1 MMNPLPFHQN
11 AMPAAEAAMAA
22 NAQGK
27 YWEMEEQLFA
37 NAQSLSR
44 ETYERIAQQ
53 IGLNMTRFKADLDN
67 HTHQAAIQ
75 RMQALAQK
83 IGARGTPSFYING
96 RKLRGAQPFEGFK
109 AIIDE
114 EITKAQQ
121 LMTQRHIPAN
131 RLYDEITKNGHESV
145 VYLDA
150 AAPGAQEAAP
160 DANRVYD
167 IPSNPRAPAKGPAA
181 ARVTILEFSDFQ

>member
-27 YWEMEEQLFA
+27 YWQMEEQLFA
-37 NAQSLSR
+37 NNTSLGP
-44 ETYERIAQQ
+44 ETYTKVAQQ
-53 IGLNMTRFKADLDN
+53 IGLNLTRFNADLSN

-83 IGARGTPSFYING
+83 LGARGTPSFFING

-121 LMTQRHIPAN
+121 LITQRHVPAN
-131 RLYDEITKNGHESV
+131 RVYDELTKNGHDSV

-150 AAPGAQEAAP
+150 AAGAQAEAA

-167 IPSNPRAPAKGPAA
+167 IASNPRAPAKGPAT

>member
-22 NAQGK
+22 FAQGK
-27 YWEMEEQLFA
+27 YWEMEDQLFQ
-37 NAQSLSR
+37 NNQSLSR
-44 ETYERIAQQ
+44 ETYERIAQS
-53 IGLNMTRFKADLDN
+53 IGLNMTRFKADLDG
-67 HTHQAAIQ
+67 HTQQALIQ
-75 RMQALAQK
+75 RMQALGSK
-83 IGARGTPSFYING
+83 LGARGTPSFFING

-121 LMTQRHIPAN
+121 LIAQRHVPAN
-131 RLYDEITKNGHESV
+131 RVYDELTKNGHEEA

-150 AAPGAQEAAP
+150 GAGAAADAA
-160 DANRVYD
+160 DANRVYN